1 MYKKIVYRQKICI
14 GTCLICISIGILLKK
29 YLNILVGI
37 WYRLK
42 GNNKDSSNLF
52 SKTRP

>member
-1 MYKKIVYRQKICI
+1 MYKKIVYIDRHYV
-14 GTCLICISIGILLKK
+14 LVPVLYASIGILLKK

-42 GNNKDSSNLF
+42 GNKDSSSLF

>member
-1 MYKKIVYRQKICI
+1 MYWY
-14 GTCLICISIGILLKK
+14 LSYMYLSIGILLKK

-42 GNNKDSSNLF
+42 GNKDSSSLF